1 MRATEIIK
9 QFAARLWRG
18 RDGNFAIMAGIL
30 TPVVILAV
38 GYGVNVAQ
46 VSITK
51 SNLLAAL
58 DSAVTSTARDLTTGV
73 ISVEQAPQIVE
84 AFLIANGF
92 RAYAEEG
99 KLHLDELEIDTVSG
113 TVRAKASV
121 DLDVAFAL
129 FGTANHLKIVTESA
143 ALYSDKKIEVAM
155 MLDVTGSMRG
165 QRIIDLKEAAREA
178 VQLLLDNN
186 RPGRERV
193 RIALVPY
200 ADSVNTGVLSHTVYS
215 EVDSSSNPV
224 GGALPLA
231 LQTSRPAG
239 NTCSTEREGA
249 VNRHTDAGPD
259 VQMVNRDYRL
269 SFCPVASLMP
279 LTHNRAALLSR
290 IDELVADAYGWTNGR
305 VGIQWSWYLLSPNWA
320 KVLAPENQPRARD
333 PKVVS
338 KYAILMTDGAFN
350 VAFDQV
356 PAEED
361 FRMQE
366 SRNWTNSEALC
377 ANMRAQG
384 IEVFTIGF
392 QLGNAAKQVM
402 RNCASPDKGS
412 QKFFYDAS
420 TGAELKEAFRS
431 IAQNIENLALTK

>member
-1 MRATEIIK
+1 MVATTI
-9 QFAARLWRG
+9 FRRLASRLWDR
-18 RDGNFAIMAGIL
+18 RDGNFAILAGLL
-30 TPVVILAV
+30 TPVVILAA

-51 SNLLAAL
+51 SNLLSAL

-73 ISVEQAPQIVE
+73 ISVAEAPQIVE

-99 KLHLDELEIDTVSG
+99 KLYLDELEIDTTAG

-165 QRIIDLKEAAREA
+165 QRIADLKEAAREA

-215 EVDSSSNPV
+215 EVDASSNPV
-224 GGALPLA
+224 GGPLPLA
-231 LQTSRPAG
+231 LQTSKPAG
-239 NTCSTEREGA
+239 NVCSTEREGA
-249 VNRHTDAGPD
+249 AHRHTDAGPD

-269 SFCPVASLMP
+269 TFCPAAALMP
-279 LTHNRAALLSR
+279 LTHNRSALLGR
-290 IDELVADAYGWTNGR
+290 IDDLVAEPYGFTNGR
-305 VGIQWSWYLLSPNWA
+305 VGIQWSWYLLSPKWA
-320 KVLAPENQPRARD
+320 KVLPVENQPRLPD
-333 PKVVS
+333 PKVS

-350 VAFDQV
+350 VAFDEV
-356 PAEED
+356 ADGLD
-361 FRMQE
+361 FRAQE
-366 SRNWTNSEALC
+366 NLNWANSEALC

-392 QLGNAAKQVM
+392 QLGSAAKQVM